1 MQSLSN
7 IQIFITY
14 QDEKEIVVFNKGDWE
29 INIVLSYY
37 EKKHRHHNKH
47 HTIHRHLVD
56 RYNQYNNDM
65 RMKQKRQLELEQLVK
80 NKNSSKK

>member
-1 MQSLSN
+1 MSPFEMELSQQSLSN

-37 EKKHRHHNKH
+37 HKILIK
-47 HTIHRHLVD
+47 
-56 RYNQYNNDM
+56 
-65 RMKQKRQLELEQLVK
+65 
-80 NKNSSKK
+80 